1 MNYDSILFDFDGVL
15 ADTEPIHHACWREV
29 LAPLGITLDW
39 ETYRTRCIGPSD
51 WDIMVMLAA
60 EHKPALDPHR
70 LYATRPVK
78 QRMFAARMAAC
89 PPIRKA
95 TVDLISDLKPFRLA
109 VVSSSDLAEIEP
121 PLVARGIRSKLD
133 ALVTASDVKE
143 PKPSPEPY
151 LRAAHL
157 LNAKCPLVVE
167 DSPAGIAS
175 GKAAGFDVLRIESAE
190 SMPAALRSWLEHKNG
205 RASNFR

>member
-1 MNYDSILFDFDGVL
+1 V
-15 ADTEPIHHACWREV
+15 
-29 LAPLGITLDW
+29 
-39 ETYRTRCIGPSD
+39 
-51 WDIMVMLAA
+51 
-60 EHKPALDPHR
+60 PAHP
-70 LYATRPVK
+70 
-78 QRMFAARMAAC
+78 Q
-89 PPIRKA
+89 A
-95 TVDLISDLKPFRLA
+95 TVDLISDLKTFRLA

-121 PLVARGIRSKLD
+121 PLVASGIRSKLD

-175 GKAAGFDVLRIESAE
+175 GKPQDLTS
-190 SMPAALRSWLEHKNG
+190 
-205 RASNFR
+205 